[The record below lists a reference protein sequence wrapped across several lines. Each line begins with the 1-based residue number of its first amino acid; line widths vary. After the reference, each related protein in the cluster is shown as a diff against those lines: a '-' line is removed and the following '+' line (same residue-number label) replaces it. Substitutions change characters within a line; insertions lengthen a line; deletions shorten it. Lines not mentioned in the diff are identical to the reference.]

1 MEIVHIRRCAL
12 GAASVIALATALG
25 IASGASAQETD
36 ARQATNDDTT
46 VNEVVVV
53 GSRASQQSAIER
65 KKRAKT
71 PTDSIVADD
80 VGSFP
85 DRNVNEA
92 ISRIAGTAL
101 GRNDFGEGESVT
113 VRGNGPDLTRV
124 ELDGLG
130 VQSTNGLALNADSA
144 RSADMR
150 ELPADLIK
158 SVDVIKGSTADMTEG
173 SLGGTIKIQTRSG
186 LLWYT
191 MELVR
196 GPNLAQLVQREGPLS
211 VPRVIRLLREA
222 LSALSQAHALGLVH
236 RDIKPENMLIA
247 PGGGLKIT
255 DFGLALALRG
265 GRFGGATSQ
274 SGTPQFASPE
284 QLLGEKVDQR
294 SDLYSLS
301 AVAYYAL
308 LGHPPF
314 EGVTP
319 EQVLARQTTD
329 QFPDLRTAVPDV
341 GPGLANVLQRALQ
354 SAVDRRYA
362 TATDFLQVLNRVTRR
377 GRLERAVDVLRWRL
391 GSLWPGSS

>member
-1 MEIVHIRRCAL
+1 
-12 GAASVIALATALG
+12 
-25 IASGASAQETD
+25 
-36 ARQATNDDTT
+36 
-46 VNEVVVV
+46 
-53 GSRASQQSAIER
+53 
-65 KKRAKT
+65 
-71 PTDSIVADD
+71 
-80 VGSFP
+80 
-85 DRNVNEA
+85 
-92 ISRIAGTAL
+92 
-101 GRNDFGEGESVT
+101 
-113 VRGNGPDLTRV
+113 
-124 ELDGLG
+124 
-130 VQSTNGLALNADSA
+130 
-144 RSADMR
+144 
-150 ELPADLIK
+150 
-158 SVDVIKGSTADMTEG
+158 
-173 SLGGTIKIQTRSG
+173 
-186 LLWYT
+186 
-191 MELVR
+191 
-196 GPNLAQLVQREGPLS
+196 
-211 VPRVIRLLREA
+211 VIRLLREA

-362 TATDFLQVLNRVTRR
+362 TANDFLQVLNRVTRR